1 MSIATRTTY
10 LAKCDYPDCHM
21 AYDFWASSTEDAV
34 ENIIDE
40 EEWLCLFTGDNEP
53 RFFCPLHL
61 RYDEYSPC
69 LRSTV
74 FYDAGN
80 PDMQTSLPALNQYYE
95 DMSTLQPLPRPDCES
110 SILAVLADFGQPHSL
125 IQGLEVMDD

>member
-21 AYDFWASSTEDAV
+21 AYDFCESSEEGAITGV
-34 ENIIDE
+34 IDD

-61 RYDEYSPC
+61 RYDKYSPC
-69 LRSTV
+69 LRATV
-74 FYDAGN
+74 FYDSDN
-80 PDMQTSLPALNQYYE
+80 PDKQTSLPALNQYYE
-95 DMSTLQPLPRPDCES
+95 DMGVLQPLPRPDCES
-110 SILAVLADFGQPHSL
+110 SILAVLGTR
-125 IQGLEVMDD
+125 EVMDD

>member
-21 AYDFWASSTEDAV
+21 AYEFWESSAEDAV
-34 ENIIDE
+34 GNIIDE
-40 EEWLCLFTGDNEP
+40 EEWLCLFTGDNKP

-61 RYDEYSPC
+61 RYDKYSPC

-74 FYDAGN
+74 FYDSDK
-80 PDMQTSLPALNQYYE
+80 PDKQTSLPALNQYYE

-110 SILAVLADFGQPHSL
+110 SILAVLGTR
-125 IQGLEVMDD
+125 EVMDD

>member
-34 ENIIDE
+34 EDIIYD
-40 EEWLCLFTGDNEP
+40 EEWLCLFTGDNQP
-53 RFFCPLHL
+53 RFFCPLHV
-61 RYDEYSPC
+61 RYDAHSPC

-74 FYDAGN
+74 FYGSGS
-80 PDMQTSLPALNQYYE
+80 PDKQTSLHALNEYYE
-95 DMSTLQPLPRPDCES
+95 DMGALQPLPKPECES
-110 SILAVLADFGQPHSL
+110 SILAVLAG
-125 IQGLEVMDD
+125 

>member
-1 MSIATRTTY
+1 MSITTRTTY

-21 AYDFWASSTEDAV
+21 PYGFWASSEEGAITGV
-34 ENIIDE
+34 IDD

-61 RYDEYSPC
+61 RYSPVPPDG
-69 LRSTV
+69 SPTV
-74 FYDAGN
+74 FFDSGSPN
-80 PDMQTSLPALNQYYE
+80 KQTSLPALNQYYE

-110 SILAVLADFGQPHSL
+110 SILAVLGTR
-125 IQGLEVMDD
+125 EVMDD